1 MNEAKRRERKENKM
15 KTIKT
20 TTIILGI
27 ILITMIS
34 IIGIYTQKANQMKNN
49 IKEYTYAMDLKGER
63 NIKLSVS
70 TETEEVIKDS
80 EGNIV
85 KEATEEEIEQ
95 KGYKKEQIAKNGQD
109 ILTVENYKKTKERIE
124 KRLKKLGVENY
135 IVSVNEEN
143 GEILVKIPEDKI
155 TDTIVSNINTI
166 GKLEIIDTETKE
178 VLINNEDVK
187 TSSVMYNNTQNGT
200 AVYLEIAFN
209 KEGKK
214 KLEEISKTYVKTE
227 NINNTENNT
236 TAENATEE
244 STENKVENST
254 TESKTNE
261 TSTEEVKQITMKIDD
276 TEIMTTSF
284 DNPITTGKIQLSVG
298 TIATD
303 NNKLQEYISQAREI
317 ATILDSGN
325 LPIKYDI
332 SKNEYILSSIEKQD
346 ITKIIIIVAIVAVIG
361 IIALIVKYKSNG
373 LLAGISYVGLVA
385 IYMLLIRYANVAIS
399 IESIFGIISILVL
412 NYIFVK
418 VLLSNIDKIKEEKI
432 ENKVNKAT
440 SKTYSKF
447 FIRIIPICIMTVVFC
462 FIKWIPISSF
472 GMIAFWGLL
481 LIAIYNLVITRTL
494 LKIQLEEK

>member
-1 MNEAKRRERKENKM
+1 M

-20 TTIILGI
+20 ITIILGI

-34 IIGIYTQKANQMKNN
+34 FIGIYTQKANQMKDN

-70 TETEEVIKDS
+70 TETKEVIKDN

-85 KEATEEEIEQ
+85 EEATEEEIQQ

-109 ILTVENYKKTKERIE
+109 ILTPENYKKSKEIIE
-124 KRLKKLGVENY
+124 KRLKKSGVENY
-135 IVSVNEEN
+135 IVSINEEN
-143 GEILVKIPEDKI
+143 GEILVKIPEDNI
-155 TDTIVSNINTI
+155 TDTIVSNLNTT
-166 GKLEIIDTETKE
+166 GKLEIIDTETKQ
-178 VLINNEDVK
+178 VLINNEDIK

-209 KEGKK
+209 REGKQ
-214 KLEEISKTYVKTE
+214 KLEEISKTYVKSE
-227 NINNTENNT
+227 NTNNTENNS
-236 TAENATEE
+236 TAENTTEE
-244 STENKVENST
+244 SSVENQ
-254 TESKTNE
+254 TNE
-261 TSTEEVKQITMKIDD
+261 ASTEEVKKQITMKIDD

-284 DNPITTGKIQLSVG
+284 DKPITTGKIQLSVG

-303 NNKLQEYISQAREI
+303 NKKLQEYISQASEI
-317 ATILDSGN
+317 STILYSGN

-346 ITKIIIIVAIVAVIG
+346 ITKIIITVTIVAVIG
-361 IIALIVKYKSNG
+361 IIVLILKYKANG

-412 NYIFVK
+412 NYIFIQI
-418 VLLSNIDKIKEEKI
+418 LLSNIEKVKEEKI
-432 ENKVNKAT
+432 ENRVNKAT